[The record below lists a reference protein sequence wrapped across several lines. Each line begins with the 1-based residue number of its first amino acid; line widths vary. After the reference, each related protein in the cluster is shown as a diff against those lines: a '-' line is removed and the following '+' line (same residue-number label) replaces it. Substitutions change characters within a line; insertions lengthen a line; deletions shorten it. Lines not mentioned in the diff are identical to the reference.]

1 MEVEFDENDAEYRP
15 PALAIA
21 TENTYNATVL
31 VQAFN
36 LKPPEPRPP
45 LHQVPDSENE
55 LARIPE
61 EYEQQSSLQNPNLLK
76 PNENISSLPVPSAD
90 TMGKSLPNSTETVQV
105 VEANNRNTN
114 SLPGHQQ
121 TLEEAMNSY
130 IAHEDGLIEE

>member
-21 TENTYNATVL
+21 TENTYSATVL
-31 VQAFN
+31 GQAFN
-36 LKPPEPRPP
+36 LKPPEPRQPH
-45 LHQVPDSENE
+45 LQVSDSENE

-76 PNENISSLPVPSAD
+76 PTENISSLPVPSD
-90 TMGKSLPNSTETVQV
+90 TLGKSLPNSTETVQV